1 MCVYIF
7 LNACYL
13 ITLLPYYYWWYSI
26 DVCAYLFKCLLPYY
40 LITIG
45 DIIWLR
51 ENISKGLLPYYL
63 ITIGD
68 IIWLCENISKC
79 LLPYYCIT
87 LLLLVV

>member
-13 ITLLPYYYWWYSI
+13 IALLLYWWYSI

-45 DIIWLR
+45 GI
-51 ENISKGLLPYYL
+51 
-63 ITIGD
+63 
-68 IIWLCENISKC
+68 
-79 LLPYYCIT
+79 
-87 LLLLVV
+87 V